1 MVVHMDCIRRI
12 AFETVLRACGF
23 ASLAI
28 FCFMVGLS
36 FAPRVAFQSG
46 GVLTLVMTGVL
57 VLKART
63 APYKPYRRTEM
74 WLYLPEEHR
83 PPPATAQQLM
93 GAVLRETYMTFAIWT
108 SMVAVTMG
116 VIACGFSLL
125 GL

>member
-1 MVVHMDCIRRI
+1 MDYMHRV
-12 AFETVLRACGF
+12 AHETVLRACGF

-36 FAPRVAFQSG
+36 FAPRIAFLSG
-46 GVLTLVMTGVL
+46 GFLTLLMTGVL
-57 VLKART
+57 VLKAYGAHR
-63 APYKPYRRTEM
+63 KPYRRTEV

-83 PPPATAQQLM
+83 PPPGAAQQLM
-93 GAVLRETYMTFAIWT
+93 GAVLRETYMIFAVRT

-116 VIACGFSLL
+116 VIACCFSVL